1 MRDSYRSYV
10 IDLDEPTAIAYF
22 NGAII
27 HHPVAYARFVSFMP
41 SMVRTA
47 RQTEG
52 CLQAKASV
60 ASPREFLMQSYWRD
74 EAALRRFYTTPLH
87 VRLMK
92 LVFDH
97 PSWFTL
103 YNETY
108 VRPVSVRYWNAVNG
122 YGLSQPPRTETQAEF
137 YDRTGVDPAVWETP
151 PAA

>member
-1 MRDSYRSYV
+1 
-10 IDLDEPTAIAYF
+10 
-22 NGAII
+22 
-27 HHPVAYARFVSFMP
+27 
-41 SMVRTA
+41 
-47 RQTEG
+47 
-52 CLQAKASV
+52 
-60 ASPREFLMQSYWRD
+60 
-74 EAALRRFYTTPLH
+74 
-87 VRLMK
+87 MK